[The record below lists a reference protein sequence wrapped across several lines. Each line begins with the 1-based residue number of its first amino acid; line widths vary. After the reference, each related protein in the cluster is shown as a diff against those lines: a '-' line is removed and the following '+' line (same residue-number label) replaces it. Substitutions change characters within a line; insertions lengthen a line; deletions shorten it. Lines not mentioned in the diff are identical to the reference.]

1 MADNYLENK
10 MEEHRKSPAGVLPR
24 RYSPLGLKRGCASF
38 PFGER
43 NIVVTGCAAD
53 AELTAAVV
61 RALGATG
68 SHVAFLWEDIK
79 RGSLLAQS
87 TATRHFPWPD
97 SRMKDV
103 RSTMGSVD
111 FTVEISRQAVRL
123 SYDGKTTFVTGTD
136 SAEIASAVVYA
147 LLPMSR
153 QIAFR
158 EIHVGEGDVS
168 VKITD

>member
-1 MADNYLENK
+1 MVK
-10 MEEHRKSPAGVLPR
+10 
-24 RYSPLGLKRGCASF
+24 
-38 PFGER
+38 
-43 NIVVTGCAAD
+43 
-53 AELTAAVV
+53 
-61 RALGATG
+61 ALGATG

-79 RGSLLAQS
+79 RGSLLAQA

-97 SRMKDV
+97 GRVNDV
-103 RSTMGSVD
+103 RAALGNVD
-111 FTVEISRQAVRL
+111 FTVEISLQAVRL
-123 SYDGKTTFVTGTD
+123 GYDGKTTLVTGTD
-136 SAEIASAVVYA
+136 SAEIAPAVVYA

>member
-10 MEEHRKSPAGVLPR
+10 MEEHRKSPSGVLPR

-38 PFGER
+38 HFGER

-53 AELTAAVV
+53 PELTAAVV
-61 RALGATG
+61 KALGATG

-79 RGSLLAQS
+79 RGSLLAQA

-97 SRMKDV
+97 DRVNDV
-103 RSTMGSVD
+103 RAALGNVD
-111 FTVEISRQAVRL
+111 FTVEISLQAVRL
-123 SYDGKTTFVTGTD
+123 GYDGKTTLVSGIAPAD
-136 SAEIASAVVYA
+136 VASAVVYA